1 MTAVRHYEGEGQ
13 YWYSPPERYGYG
25 WSIFA
30 GTMLLMAA
38 TLNGIDGIAAVSSS
52 RFFSHGAYIVGD
64 LNTWGWI
71 LIAISVVQ
79 GLCAIGVWM
88 QNDIARWTG
97 VGIASANAVV
107 QLLFIPAYP
116 FWSLAL
122 FSLDLLVIYGLV
134 VHGSGQEA

>member
-1 MTAVRHYEGEGQ
+1 MAARHYEGEGQ
-13 YWYSPPERYGYG
+13 YWYSPPEGSGYG

-30 GTMLLMAA
+30 GTILMIAA

-52 RFFSHGAYIVGD
+52 SFFAHGVYIVGD

-79 GLCAIGVWM
+79 GLCAVGVWM

-134 VHGSGQEA
+134 VHGSSQEA

>member
-1 MTAVRHYEGEGQ
+1 
-13 YWYSPPERYGYG
+13 
-25 WSIFA
+25 
-30 GTMLLMAA
+30 
-38 TLNGIDGIAAVSSS
+38 
-52 RFFSHGAYIVGD
+52 
-64 LNTWGWI
+64 
-71 LIAISVVQ
+71 
-79 GLCAIGVWM
+79 LCAIGVFM